1 MCSTSLKR
9 VAHSFAGRSL
19 CSHSGELCIALQDIV
34 ESFKKTM
41 PLITDL
47 RNPAMRERHWAQLM
61 DHIGAKFDP
70 AGEAFT
76 LESVINLHLDQH
88 VDFIAELSGNAS
100 KELGIETAI
109 QVTGC
114 INRYAALCTFKAEVP
129 ACHMLPCHATTPLHQ
144 FYTVAPARHA
154 SQHLSH
160 ACRTLPPPGQL
171 LDLTWLLT
179 SRHSSYA
186 ALRR

>member
-1 MCSTSLKR
+1 M
-9 VAHSFAGRSL
+9 
-19 CSHSGELCIALQDIV
+19 

-61 DHIGAKFDP
+61 DHIGTKFDP
-70 AGEAFT
+70 AGESFT

-114 INRYAALCTFKAEVP
+114 ISLVNSRSSTSAPRTFQAEAH
-129 ACHMLPCHATTPLHQ
+129 ACHMVPCYAMPPVHQLQTFALAHHA
-144 FYTVAPARHA
+144 A
-154 SQHLSH
+154 QHLCH
-160 ACRTLPPPGQL
+160 ACRTLPPPGQF
-171 LDLTWLLT
+171 LDLT
-179 SRHSSYA
+179 
-186 ALRR
+186 

>member
-1 MCSTSLKR
+1 MQEHLAESCCAAPYPR
-9 VAHSFAGRSL
+9 GVAHNFVSRSL
-19 CSHSGELCIALQDIV
+19 CSPSGELCVALQDIV

-61 DHIGAKFDP
+61 DHIGTRFDP

-109 QVTGC
+109 QVIGSVSSH
-114 INRYAALCTFKAEVP
+114 AAPRTFKAEAP
-129 ACHMLPCHATTPLHQ
+129 ACHMLACHTTAPLHHLYN
-144 FYTVAPARHA
+144 FGPAHRA
-154 SQHLSH
+154 GQHS
-160 ACRTLPPPGQL
+160 CRAVPAEHCHHLV
-171 LDLTWLLT
+171 
-179 SRHSSYA
+179 SSWP
-186 ALRR
+186 

>member
-1 MCSTSLKR
+1 MQRAC
-9 VAHSFAGRSL
+9 G
-19 CSHSGELCIALQDIV
+19 ALQDIV

-47 RNPAMRERHWAQLM
+47 RNPAMRQRHWAQLM
-61 DHIGAKFDP
+61 DHIGTRFDP
-70 AGEAFT
+70 SGESFT
-76 LESVINLHLDQH
+76 LDSVINLHLDKH

-109 QVTGC
+109 QVNSG
-114 INRYAALCTFKAEVP
+114 ISSHAAPCTFTAGAP
-129 ACHMLPCHATTPLHQ
+129 ACHMLACHATPPPHQLHAFAPPLIIQ
-144 FYTVAPARHA
+144 VC
-154 SQHLSH
+154 H

-171 LDLTWLLT
+171 LALTWLPT
-179 SRHSSYA
+179 SRHSSCA

>member
-1 MCSTSLKR
+1 M
-9 VAHSFAGRSL
+9 
-19 CSHSGELCIALQDIV
+19 

-61 DHIGAKFDP
+61 DHIGARFDP
-70 AGEAFT
+70 SGESFT

-114 INRYAALCTFKAEVP
+114 VSTYAAPCTFKAE
-129 ACHMLPCHATTPLHQ
+129 
-144 FYTVAPARHA
+144 APARHMLA
-154 SQHLSH
+154 CHICTNSTCVLQPTMQVNICAMPAEHCHHLV
-160 ACRTLPPPGQL
+160 
-171 LDLTWLLT
+171 
-179 SRHSSYA
+179 SSWT
-186 ALRR
+186 